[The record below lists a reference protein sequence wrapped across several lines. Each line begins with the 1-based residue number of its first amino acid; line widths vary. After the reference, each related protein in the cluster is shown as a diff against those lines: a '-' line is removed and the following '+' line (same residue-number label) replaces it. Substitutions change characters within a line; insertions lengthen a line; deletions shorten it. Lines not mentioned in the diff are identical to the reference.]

1 MRLCIKLID
10 MIEGDYYEDRA
21 HDELE
26 KRWGKYVTTS
36 NRNEGTQ
43 FYTMTIKRQL
53 EVTEEDSKRY
63 TEDFK
68 KTYNFWRKKH
78 EKAKSLLYRILHE
91 KIECWWI

>member
-1 MRLCIKLID
+1 
-10 MIEGDYYEDRA
+10 MIEGDYYEERA
-21 HDELE
+21 QDELE
-26 KRWGKYVTTS
+26 KRWGKHVTTS

-78 EKAKSLLYRILHE
+78 EKAKSLLYKILHE